1 MKDCRLLTVVRALSR
16 SRCSARWRS
25 TSIVGCMMSIAWLDN
40 VNRLPKFVSSLLS
53 ICYPVRLCAIANG
66 SSSVNLEARW
76 LQVGDLRS
84 IERGSARSRS
94 ARSEDIVR
102 YIAAE
107 DPGTAE
113 RFALHL
119 IDRAELLADF
129 PELGTAYRK
138 RKNVRRLRCDPY
150 FIYYR
155 VKAEER
161 VIEVMEFWHSA
172 RLEPPF

>member
-1 MKDCRLLTVVRALSR
+1 
-16 SRCSARWRS
+16 
-25 TSIVGCMMSIAWLDN
+25 MSIDAQICL
-40 VNRLPKFVSSLLS
+40 VPAIHLLS
-53 ICYPVRLCAIANG
+53 STTLRDCERIVVG
-66 SSSVNLEARW
+66 QLEARW
-76 LQVGDLRS
+76 LQVGDLHS
-84 IERGSARSRS
+84 IERGSVRSRS

-102 YIAAE
+102 YVATE
-107 DPGTAE
+107 DPGTGE
-113 RFALHL
+113 RCALHL

-129 PELGTAYRK
+129 PEFGTAYRK

-161 VIEVMEFWHSA
+161 VIDVMKFWHPG